1 MKIKQLT
8 SKWTVLA
15 IGVSLVFSACSG
27 NSEKSESTSADQT
40 EEHAGSGHDMS
51 ASGSNNKMMDLM
63 HDNMNDMQKIK
74 LTGDPDRDFA
84 LLMATHHNGAL
95 DMAKEEADSGQDT
108 MLVDMAKKTLQ
119 TQQDE
124 MDRLERFADAQ
135 KSAKGD
141 TSKTMQMM
149 APMKDMMAKMNH
161 DMKGGIDHHF
171 ASLMSMHHQS
181 GIDMAKAYMP
191 QAKSA
196 EIKAMAQ
203 KIIDEQQREKQ
214 KLDDWL
220 LEHQQ

>member
-1 MKIKQLT
+1 MT
-8 SKWTVLA
+8 
-15 IGVSLVFSACSG
+15 
-27 NSEKSESTSADQT
+27 
-40 EEHAGSGHDMS
+40 

-63 HDNMNDMQKIK
+63 HDNMSDMQKIK
-74 LTGDPDRDFA
+74 MTGDPDRDFA
-84 LLMATHHNGAL
+84 LLMATHHKGAL
-95 DMAKEEADSGQDT
+95 DMAKEEAESGQDT
-108 MLVDMAKKTLQ
+108 MLVNMARKTLQ

-124 MDRLERFADAQ
+124 RDRLERFADAQ

-161 DMKGGIDHHF
+161 DMKGGTDHHF

-191 QAKSA
+191 QAKSP

-220 LEHQQ
+220 QEHQQ